1 VPPIPEVRA
10 SSWQELQVLLFEGSW
25 NDELGRF
32 RSTLAFRGMPDA
44 ADDLRSGLVRLGGVP
59 ERLEGHL
66 LRNFR
71 KYASRASPGRIT
83 AEPTSDSI
91 WNWLAIAQHHGLPTR
106 LLDWSYSPYVALH
119 FATEDVD
126 RYDRDAVV
134 WTVDYRATNRL
145 LPRGLRALLEEEGSD
160 AFTAEMLARAAQTMD
175 AFDRLGSSVFVLFF
189 EPPSLDDRIVNQ
201 FALFSLLSDPRGVL
215 DIWLAEHSEV
225 ARRIVIPAAL
235 KWEVRD
241 KLDQANVNERVLVPG
256 LEGLSRWLRRYYLPR
271 RSV

>member
-1 VPPIPEVRA
+1 MASIPEVRA
-10 SSWQELQVLLFEGSW
+10 SSWQELQGLLYEGSW
-25 NDELGRF
+25 NEALGRF

-44 ADDLRSGLVRLGGVP
+44 ADDLRAGLVRLGGAP

-71 KYASRASPGRIT
+71 KYASRSSPGKIS
-83 AEPTSDSI
+83 AAPASDSI

-119 FATEDVD
+119 FATEDIG
-126 RYDRDAVV
+126 RYNRDAVV
-134 WTVDYRATNRL
+134 WTLDYRTTNKL
-145 LPRGLRALLEEEGSD
+145 LPRSLRALLDEEGSD
-160 AFTAEMLARAAQTMD
+160 AFTAEMLSRVAATMD
-175 AFDRLGSSVFVLFF
+175 EFDRLAPIPFVLFF

-201 FALFSLLSDPRGVL
+201 FALFSLLSDPGAVL
-215 DIWLAEHSEV
+215 DTWLADHADA
-225 ARRIVIPAAL
+225 ARRIIIPAAL

-256 LEGLSRWLRRYYLPR
+256 LEGLSRWLRRYYMPR
-271 RSV
+271 